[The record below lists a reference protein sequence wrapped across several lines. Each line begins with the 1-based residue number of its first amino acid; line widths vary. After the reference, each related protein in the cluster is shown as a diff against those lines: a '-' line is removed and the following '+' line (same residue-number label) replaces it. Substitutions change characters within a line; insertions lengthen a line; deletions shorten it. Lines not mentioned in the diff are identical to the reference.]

1 MFASG
6 APGAAAL
13 AAAALFLLAPGEARA
28 EAECGI
34 SSQRT
39 ITCGNAAYNDGI
51 QYFSSPLGHGNGST
65 LNVPGRSSGPT
76 TITAGSGSQSAGLK
90 LKATTQQ
97 GATVNVGGATGGV
110 PHVVNIVQGASTR
123 SGNDEYNN
131 GIYFWS
137 NRLGAWTTLNVRSG
151 VTIGSASAPMEQH
164 GIRFR
169 VRSAQQSQGRGAG
182 APTLTSAATIY
193 ARRQGIRVHRANG
206 ATNDATTITNSGAI
220 FSGVGNAADT
230 NTYRHRPHGI
240 LAFVPGTTMTG
251 SLTVTNSGD
260 ITLGGPY
267 TGIMMQYWAS
277 GAMSLDNS
285 GNIGAVAGQ
294 TARQG
299 IRFDFEYWEN
309 QSAQAVTL
317 TNSGDITASEY
328 GIRLKKLSGGAVT
341 LTNSGAVT
349 ATAEA
354 AQHLGHAIYLAEGVT
369 FGEGRTYAANSGA
382 ITVDNSGALTSKNHA
397 LYVYLATADDDV
409 ELENSGAVT
418 SEDGDGIRI
427 ERVVEGEVTVDNSGS
442 ASGRDYGI
450 YVGKAERVDFDQSGG
465 TIRGRTGVYLQVT
478 SESADGDTRSTDSSM
493 NHIPVIDVDWTGG
506 DVARGT
512 ATDDN
517 GRFAAASAAQV
528 LALDQEAA
536 AVKAMEGT
544 LHYGGPAGIEAHALS
559 WRDVVVQVAK
569 GDDPGDFAN
578 NAAQLTAV
586 PTGATAA
593 DNVYV
598 AQLRAALDND
608 DLAVASAVFEAIDSS
623 ATSLSDVT
631 DAEIVTYLRTDNGAT
646 RRLLRN
652 LLAQGLTDNE
662 KAILRAVATND
673 GVDAALTAAGHTDD
687 TSDDGDYWSLVKALL
702 DRHHLD
708 DVTIDMTAG
717 SIDSRGDG
725 IRAYYA
731 TPNDSNGAIEV
742 TLGAGVSVTAD
753 GTGIYVANAGG
764 DVTVESGATIRA
776 GTDGIRVVKPGTSDD
791 VTITTTAGSSITATA
806 GAGIYPQDYA
816 SHTGD
821 VTITNAGGV
830 TGGTWGIYANRL
842 GSGAVSVTSSGGT
855 VLGRTEPGIFA
866 ANKAGESGDV
876 PVNVTG
882 GAVRSE
888 GRNKA
893 AIHAWNRGTGDVTV
907 TLASGT
913 SARSKHA
920 AGVFADLGSAYST
933 TSQLE
938 VTQGGA
944 IEGRTGVYA
953 RVAHGDD
960 AATPTAR
967 AAGAQPMI
975 DVTWT
980 GTFSHG
986 TTATVAQND
995 NDRFAAGS
1003 VAEALAFDQEAAAVK
1018 ALEGTATY
1026 DGPHYG
1032 GAAGVDAQALSW
1044 RDVVAAVAKGDDPG
1058 AIATSTA
1065 QGNLLSTTHADSE
1078 RTAILA
1084 QFKAALG
1091 NADLAVAAA
1100 VLTAIDS
1107 TATSVSD
1114 LSDAEIVTYLS
1125 TDDDATRALLRNV
1138 LAQGLSDKEKA
1149 VLRAVATNDGLATAL
1164 ADADAAFSTAYKTA
1178 VNALLNQY
1186 NVGNIEVDMTG
1197 GSIAAARGDGIRAW
1211 YATPNADNGAITV
1224 SVASGASIT
1233 AGKAGV
1239 YVANAGGGVTVSNSG
1254 TITAGTY
1261 GIYVANTASDGA
1273 IEVTVAADASVTGGT
1288 AGVYV
1293 ANAADGLTLARKYT
1307 YGFAMG
1313 QGALADQAI
1322 AVAYNG
1328 ASLLDQVVTVAGAVT
1343 GGTDAGVR
1351 LSGGA
1356 VIVMADGEVRA
1367 GSSGVGIL
1375 ADGAALVYVDGEVWG
1390 GAGGAAAVHLKGG
1403 GDVTVGLNGRVRAN
1417 GATNAIQSDGSGTDR
1432 LTLITDTT
1440 IPYRDDLLA
1449 QVEGSLSGIDSARL
1463 IEHLNGVPTGY
1474 SLTLGITDGM
1484 LDTSKLPSRPTSYDC
1499 TTGGR
1504 CRITQTGT
1512 VASRR
1517 AGVYAAVPSAGAT
1530 AASQPLI
1537 DVTWSGTFTQG
1548 AVSSAAV
1555 RIAAAT
1561 ARDALVAD
1569 REAAAG
1575 KAVEET
1581 VHWGGPAGIEAHALS
1596 WRDVATAVAKG
1607 DDPGAIADATAQ
1619 GNLLSTTHAD
1629 SQRAAILAQLRAA
1642 LGNADLA
1649 VAAAVLTAIDSSAT
1663 SVSDLSD
1670 AEIVAYLDDDDEA
1683 TRALLRN
1690 ILAQGLSDKEKAVLE
1705 AVAAGDGAALTTALD
1720 DTDAGFS
1727 AAYKTAVRALL
1738 DRRNVGNVRVRMNAG
1753 SIDSSGDG
1761 IRAYYATPNANN
1773 GGIEVTVA
1781 AGASV
1786 TADRAGIH
1794 VANAGGA
1801 VTVTSGGTIR
1811 GGTYGIRVD
1820 KPGTSG
1826 DVTITSTGGSITADT
1841 LAGIHVTSAGGAV
1854 TVTNRGTVRGGTY
1867 GIRVDK
1873 PGTSGG
1879 VTITSTGGSITAD
1892 TLAGVHV
1899 TSAGGA
1905 VTVESGGTITAETYG
1920 IRVDKTGTSG
1930 DVTITSGSIT
1940 ADTLAGVHV
1949 TSAGGAVTV
1958 ESGGTIRAETYG
1970 IRVDK
1975 TGTSGDVTIT
1985 SGSIT
1990 ADTQA
1995 GIHVTNA
2002 GGDVTVESGGTI
2014 SAETYGI
2021 RVDKTGT
2028 SGDVTITSPGGS
2040 ITADTEA
2047 GIHVANA
2054 GDHVTVESGGTI
2066 RGGTYGIRVDKTGTS
2081 GDVTITAGGSITA
2094 DTEAGIHVTNAG
2106 GDVTVESGGTIRAG
2120 TYGIHVDKPGSSG
2133 DVTITTGG
2141 SITATAT
2148 AGIGIWPQDNAGHTG
2163 AVTVSNGG
2171 DVTAPTWGIYANR
2184 LGSGTV
2190 SVTNTGGTV
2199 LGMTQPGIFAANK
2212 LGDAGAVTVRV
2223 TGGTVRSE
2231 GRNKPAIRARN
2242 SGTGDVTVTI
2252 GAEARAVSKHAAGV
2266 FATLGADA
2274 DNDAG
2279 QIAIA
2284 QGGTIMG
2291 RTGVYARVGRASTA
2305 DETRAAADQPLIDVT
2320 WTGTFSHGTTATVAP
2335 NDQGRFQ
2342 AATAGDALAFD
2353 RETAAVKAVEETIR
2367 WDAPAGIEAQVM
2379 SWRHVARV
2387 VATGDDPGAIAD
2399 NAAQTAMLDTAS
2411 TDPAVKARAD
2421 AIVAQFRTALGND
2434 EIEVADAVL
2443 TAIDSTATSVSDLS
2457 DAEIVAYLDD
2467 DDAATRTLLRN
2478 VLAQGLTD
2486 DEKSILRAVATND
2499 EVDAALT
2506 AAGFM
2511 DDTSDPNDYWSRVKA
2526 LLDRYN
2532 VGNVNVAMNGGS
2544 IDSRGDGIRAWYA
2557 TPHAD
2562 NGGISVTVAEGA
2574 SVTGAVAGV
2583 YVANAGP
2590 GLRLERKYTPGYAKD
2605 DDPDE
2610 VVAVVHGE
2618 GEGAAPLRNQLV
2630 TVAGTVTGGTDAAVH
2645 LSGGGAVLVMEG
2657 GKVHAGASGVGILV
2671 NDPGPA
2677 VVYVD
2682 GEVKGGAG
2690 GGAAVH
2696 LTGGGGVIVG
2706 LSGKVQANGADHAIR
2721 SDGTEAT
2728 TLTLVTDRPTPYR
2741 EDVNARV
2748 EGSLEG
2754 VESARLREDRDGAP
2768 TGYSASL
2775 AVTADGV
2782 LDTSKLPSRPDLP
2795 TEPPLLC
2802 PEAADGRCRI
2812 TQAGTIS
2819 GRTGVYAAVPRASAP
2834 GETRAAS
2841 APPLIDVI
2849 WTGTFSHAEGD
2860 RGRFAAETI
2869 TDVLSFD
2876 QESAAGKAVEETVR
2890 WDAPAGIEAHVLS
2903 WREVAAQVARG
2914 DDPGAIA
2921 DAAAQTALL
2930 ATRGAASRR
2939 ADIVEQ
2945 FREALRNEEIE
2956 VAPAVLT
2963 AIDATAT
2970 TVADLSDR
2978 EIVAYLGT
2986 DDDVTRALLRN
2997 VLAQGLS
3004 DAEGKVLQAVATN
3017 DGVDAALDDAD
3028 AGFTDAYKTAVK
3040 GLLERYN
3047 VGDVRIAVNGGSID
3061 SRGGDGIRAWYAT
3074 PHANN
3079 GGISVTVDE
3088 GASVTGA
3095 MAGVYVANAGEGL
3108 MLARK
3113 YTPGFGENI
3122 APGEDPGDP
3131 DELVAVT
3138 HGEDEAPLLNQ
3149 LVTVYGTVTGGTDA
3163 AVHLSGGGAVLVMEG
3178 GEVHAGSSG
3187 VGILV
3192 NDPGPAVA
3200 YVDGEVKGGE
3210 GGAAAV
3216 HLTGGGGV
3224 VVGLSGKVQANGAA
3238 RAIRGDGEAAT
3249 TLTLVTDS
3257 LYQDSAAAANDR
3269 VEGSIAGIENVR
3281 YREDRDG
3288 VPTGYDEELSVP
3300 DNGDLPDVSGLPPRP
3315 EPGDD
3320 GPGRDGPGDDGSKDE
3335 GPGGDGPGRGPGME
3349 LVCEDAGDGR
3359 CGLYEALPSM
3369 LLEMNGLPSWAE
3381 RTSAARDAN
3390 GGWARVESARGKW
3403 RAKKAATAGELDY
3416 DHRRSG
3422 VRAGFDFL
3430 AGENGRVG
3438 VSAHALGGKAQM
3450 SGVGEVELDGLGG
3463 GVSATWL
3470 SGDLYVDAQAGL
3482 TLYDVGVESYT
3493 HGKLLKK
3500 DVDGAGYA
3508 LGVEVG
3514 ARMPVGRALVT
3525 PRGGLSWSKA
3535 GLDDFMDMEAMGGR
3549 RARVSVEGARS
3560 VKGRVGVMVETELGM
3575 GGSSGRVYG
3584 SLDVERELSDETEV
3598 KVGGRL
3604 LETEV
3609 RPASV
3614 HLGAGGVFEVGE
3626 NVVLKATAGYRTSG
3640 SGTSGYGGGLELHVR
3655 F

>member
-1 MFASG
+1 MKVRPPEAAGGKSAPAGPLGPASFSGPSPRTTAAFAAGGKPAMFASG

-206 ATNDATTITNSGAI
+206 ATNDATTITNRGAI

-382 ITVDNSGALTSKNHA
+382 ITVDNSGALSSKNHA

-506 DVARGT
+506 NVARGT

-559 WRDVVVQVAK
+559 WRDVVAQVAK

-608 DLAVASAVFEAIDSS
+608 DLAVASAVLTAIDST
-623 ATSLSDVT
+623 ATSLADVT

-652 LLAQGLTDNE
+652 ILAQGLTDGE

-702 DRHHLD
+702 DRRHLD

-791 VTITTTAGSSITATA
+791 VTITTIAGSSITATA

-913 SARSKHA
+913 SARSKHG

-1044 RDVVAAVAKGDDPG
+1044 RDVVAQVAKGDDPG

-1239 YVANAGGGVTVSNSG
+1239 YAANAGGGVTVSNSG

-1273 IEVTVAADASVTGGT
+1273 IEVTVAAGASVTGGT

-1313 QGALADQAI
+1313 QGATADQAI
-1322 AVAYNG
+1322 AVADSG
-1328 ASLLDQVVTVAGAVT
+1328 GTSLLDQYVEVAGTVT

-1356 VIVMADGEVRA
+1356 VVVMADGEVRA
-1367 GSSGVGIL
+1367 GSSGVGIK

-1390 GAGGAAAVHLKGG
+1390 GAGGAAAVHLAGG

-1432 LTLITDTT
+1432 LTLITSTT

-1449 QVEGSLSGIDSARL
+1449 QVDGSLSGIDSARL
-1463 IEHLNGVPTGY
+1463 IEHANGVPTGY
-1474 SLTLGITDGM
+1474 SLTLGITSGGM
-1484 LDTSKLPSRPTSYDC
+1484 LDTSKLPSRPTSYEC
-1499 TTGGR
+1499 AGGR
-1504 CRITQTGT
+1504 CDITEAGT

-1517 AGVYAAVPSAGAT
+1517 TGVYAAVKDSTTVAN
-1530 AASQPLI
+1530 QPVI

-1548 AVSSAAV
+1548 AVSSTAV

-1575 KAVEET
+1575 KAVEEI

-1649 VAAAVLTAIDSSAT
+1649 VAASVLTAIDSSAT

-1670 AEIVAYLDDDDEA
+1670 AEIVAYLDDDNEV

-1705 AVAAGDGAALTTALD
+1705 AVAAGDSAALTTALD

-1738 DRRNVGNVRVRMNAG
+1738 DRRNVRNVRVRMNGG
-1753 SIDSSGDG
+1753 SIVSRGDG
-1761 IRAYYATPNANN
+1761 IRAYYATPHASN
-1773 GGIEVTVA
+1773 GAIEVTVA
-1781 AGASV
+1781 AGARV
-1786 TADRAGIH
+1786 TADRAGVL

-1801 VTVTSGGTIR
+1801 VTVTSGGTLR
-1811 GGTYGIRVD
+1811 GGTYGIHVD

-1826 DVTITSTGGSITADT
+1826 AVTITSTGGSITGDT
-1841 LAGIHVTSAGGAV
+1841 QAGIHVTNAGGAV

-1867 GIRVDK
+1867 GIHVDK
-1873 PGTSGG
+1873 TGTSGA
-1879 VTITSTGGSITAD
+1879 VTVTSTGDSITAD
-1892 TLAGVHV
+1892 TLAGIHV
-1899 TSAGGA
+1899 ANADGA
-1905 VTVESGGTITAETYG
+1905 VTVTSGGTITAETYG
-1920 IRVDKTGTSG
+1920 IHVADAGGAVTVASGGTITADTHGVYVSNASGAVSVTSGGTITADTHGIYVSNAGGAVSITSGGTITADTTADTYGIYVADADGAVTVTNRGTITADTYGIYVDKPGTSG
-1930 DVTITSGSIT
+1930 DVTIT
-1940 ADTLAGVHV
+1940 
-1949 TSAGGAVTV
+1949 
-1958 ESGGTIRAETYG
+1958 
-1970 IRVDK
+1970 
-1975 TGTSGDVTIT
+1975 
-1985 SGSIT
+1985 
-1990 ADTQA
+1990 
-1995 GIHVTNA
+1995 
-2002 GGDVTVESGGTI
+2002 
-2014 SAETYGI
+2014 
-2021 RVDKTGT
+2021 
-2028 SGDVTITSPGGS
+2028 
-2040 ITADTEA
+2040 
-2047 GIHVANA
+2047 
-2054 GDHVTVESGGTI
+2054 
-2066 RGGTYGIRVDKTGTS
+2066 
-2081 GDVTITAGGSITA
+2081 
-2094 DTEAGIHVTNAG
+2094 
-2106 GDVTVESGGTIRAG
+2106 
-2120 TYGIHVDKPGSSG
+2120 
-2133 DVTITTGG
+2133 TTGG

-2148 AGIGIWPQDNAGHTG
+2148 AGIGIYPQDNPGHTG
-2163 AVTVSNGG
+2163 TVTVSNGG
-2171 DVTAPTWGIYANR
+2171 DVTAPTYGIYANR

-2199 LGMTQPGIFAANK
+2199 LGETEPGIFAANRA
-2212 LGDAGAVTVRV
+2212 GDASDVTVRV

-2231 GRNKPAIRARN
+2231 GRDKPAIHARN
-2242 SGTGDVTVTI
+2242 WGTGDLTVEVT
-2252 GAEARAVSKHAAGV
+2252 GGSLRSKHAAGV
-2266 FATLGADA
+2266 FATLADV
-2274 DNDAG
+2274 NNNAG
-2279 QIAIA
+2279 QIAVT
-2284 QGGTIMG
+2284 QGGTIEG
-2291 RTGVYARVGRASTA
+2291 RTGVYAQVGRASAA
-2305 DETRAAADQPLIDVT
+2305 DETRAAEDQPLIDVT
-2320 WTGTFSHGTTATVAP
+2320 WTGTFSHGTEADVSQDDMGRFEAPTVAEALSFDQEAATVKA
-2335 NDQGRFQ
+2335 QGGAEGSLRY
-2342 AATAGDALAFD
+2342 G
-2353 RETAAVKAVEETIR
+2353 
-2367 WDAPAGIEAQVM
+2367 APAGIEAHAL
-2379 SWRHVARV
+2379 SWRD
-2387 VATGDDPGAIAD
+2387 VATAVAKGDDPGAIAD
-2399 NAAQTAMLDTAS
+2399 ATAQGNLLSTTHADSQRAAILAQL
-2411 TDPAVKARAD
+2411 RA
-2421 AIVAQFRTALGND
+2421 ALGNAD
-2434 EIEVADAVL
+2434 LAVAASVL
-2443 TAIDSTATSVSDLS
+2443 TAIDSSATSVSDLS
-2457 DAEIVAYLDD
+2457 DAEIVTYLSTDN
-2467 DDAATRTLLRN
+2467 AATRTLLRN
-2478 VLAQGLTD
+2478 VLAQGLSD

-2499 EVDAALT
+2499 GVDAALT
-2506 AAGFM
+2506 AAGFT
-2511 DDTSDPNDYWSRVKA
+2511 DDTADDSDYWSLVKA
-2526 LLDRYN
+2526 LLERYN

-2544 IDSRGDGIRAWYA
+2544 IDSRGDGIRAYYA
-2557 TPHAD
+2557 TPHEM
-2562 NGGISVTVAEGA
+2562 NGGISVTVAGSA
-2574 SVTGAVAGV
+2574 SVTGAGAGV
-2583 YVANAGP
+2583 YVANAGE
-2590 GLRLERKYTPGYAKD
+2590 GLRIPKRYAPRAIRALAGNAAAGEDDLIEMGGLNTAGNAIATPW
-2605 DDPDE
+2605 
-2610 VVAVVHGE
+2610 
-2618 GEGAAPLRNQLV
+2618 LNQLV

-2645 LSGGGAVLVMEG
+2645 LSGGGAVIVMRG
-2657 GKVHAGASGVGILV
+2657 GKVHAGSSGVGILA
-2671 NDPGPA
+2671 DGPA
-2677 VVYVD
+2677 HLFID
-2682 GEVKGGAG
+2682 GEVKGSAPEEGEDPAPAAVDLPG
-2690 GGAAVH
+2690 GGR
-2696 LTGGGGVIVG
+2696 VIIG
-2706 LSGKVQANGADHAIR
+2706 RSGSVQANGADNAIR
-2721 SDGTEAT
+2721 GGGDEETI
-2728 TLTLVTDRPTPYR
+2728 LTLATGPTPYR
-2741 EDVNARV
+2741 DVV
-2748 EGSLEG
+2748 ERQVDGSLEG
-2754 VESARLREDRDGAP
+2754 IEGEVRLSEYQDDGVPVP
-2768 TGYSASL
+2768 TGYTGEL
-2775 AVTADGV
+2775 RRNRDGT
-2782 LDTSKLPSRPDLP
+2782 LDTSGL
-2795 TEPPLLC
+2795 
-2802 PEAADGRCRI
+2802 
-2812 TQAGTIS
+2812 
-2819 GRTGVYAAVPRASAP
+2819 
-2834 GETRAAS
+2834 
-2841 APPLIDVI
+2841 
-2849 WTGTFSHAEGD
+2849 
-2860 RGRFAAETI
+2860 
-2869 TDVLSFD
+2869 
-2876 QESAAGKAVEETVR
+2876 
-2890 WDAPAGIEAHVLS
+2890 
-2903 WREVAAQVARG
+2903 
-2914 DDPGAIA
+2914 
-2921 DAAAQTALL
+2921 
-2930 ATRGAASRR
+2930 
-2939 ADIVEQ
+2939 
-2945 FREALRNEEIE
+2945 
-2956 VAPAVLT
+2956 
-2963 AIDATAT
+2963 
-2970 TVADLSDR
+2970 DLSPC
-2978 EIVAYLGT
+2978 
-2986 DDDVTRALLRN
+2986 
-2997 VLAQGLS
+2997 
-3004 DAEGKVLQAVATN
+3004 
-3017 DGVDAALDDAD
+3017 LDDQPRD
-3028 AGFTDAYKTAVK
+3028 AHGECPTPPTDMDGIRIVFT
-3040 GLLERYN
+3040 
-3047 VGDVRIAVNGGSID
+3047 GGGGMV
-3061 SRGGDGIRAWYAT
+3061 SRDDGIRASYAM
-3074 PHANN
+3074 PNDLN
-3079 GGISVTVDE
+3079 GGISVTVAE

-3095 MAGVYVANAGEGL
+3095 EAGVYVENAGPGL
-3108 MLARK
+3108 RIPKRYAPAAIRALAGNADAGK
-3113 YTPGFGENI
+3113 DDLIAIGDLNAAGDAIETPWL
-3122 APGEDPGDP
+3122 D
-3131 DELVAVT
+3131 
-3138 HGEDEAPLLNQ
+3138 Q
-3149 LVTVYGTVTGGTDA
+3149 LVTVAGTVTGGTDA
-3163 AVHLSGGGAVLVMEG
+3163 AVHLNGGGAVIVEKG
-3178 GEVHAGSSG
+3178 GRVLAGSSG
-3187 VGILV
+3187 VAIRV
-3192 NDPGPAVA
+3192 NDPGPAHLFI
-3200 YVDGEVKGGE
+3200 DGEVKGAT

-3216 HLTGGGGV
+3216 DLPAGGSYIM
-3224 VVGLSGKVQANGAA
+3224 GLNGKLEANGAA
-3238 RAIRGDGEAAT
+3238 LAIRGGTTPETEVDVGYAIASQSREA
-3249 TLTLVTDS
+3249 V
-3257 LYQDSAAAANDR
+3257 AAAHER
-3269 VEGSIAGIENVR
+3269 VEGSSEGVGTETYIE
-3281 YREDRDG
+3281 YRDDGGASEPVPMGYTGEVERNSDGTPNLSRFCPEDQTRGPDG
-3288 VPTGYDEELSVP
+3288 ECR
-3300 DNGDLPDVSGLPPRP
+3300 PP
-3315 EPGDD
+3315 D
-3320 GPGRDGPGDDGSKDE
+3320 GPG
-3335 GPGGDGPGRGPGME
+3335 PGGRPGEGLALTLKCKAVG
-3349 LVCEDAGDGR
+3349 AQR
-3359 CGLYEALPSM
+3359 CRLYEALPSM
-3369 LLEMNGLPSWAE
+3369 LLAMNALPAWAE
-3381 RTSAARDAN
+3381 RTSAARGAN
-3390 GGWARVESARGKW
+3390 GVWGRVEAARGEW
-3403 RAKKAATAGELDY
+3403 RAKKSTMETPAGKLAY
-3416 DHRRSG
+3416 DHRWTAGHAG
-3422 VRAGFDFL
+3422 VDFH
-3430 AGENGRVG
+3430 AGESGRVG
-3438 VSAHALGGKAQM
+3438 FSVHALAGKAKM
-3450 SGVGEVELDGLGG
+3450 GGVGEVELSGMGG
-3463 GVSATWL
+3463 GLSATWL
-3470 SGDLYVDAQAGL
+3470 FGGLYVDAQAAV
-3482 TLYDVGVESYT
+3482 TLYDVDMEANGF
-3493 HGKLLKK
+3493 GKLKK
-3500 DVDGAGYA
+3500 DVHAAGYG
-3508 LGVEVG
+3508 LGVD
-3514 ARMPVGRALVT
+3514 VGRRMSVGGLLVT
-3525 PRGGLSWSKA
+3525 PRAGMAWSQVDFS
-3535 GLDDFMDMEAMGGR
+3535 GFRDDYEAFEEGPR
-3549 RARVSVEGARS
+3549 VRVSGEGARS
-3560 VKGRVGVMVETELGM
+3560 VKGRVGVMVESEAGM
-3575 GGSSGRVYG
+3575 GAASGRLFG
-3584 SLDVERELSDETEV
+3584 SLDVEQEFSDETEV
-3598 KVGGRL
+3598 KVGD
-3604 LETEV
+3604 ETLKSEAWPTGV
-3609 RPASV
+3609 RV
-3614 HLGAGGVFEVGE
+3614 GLGGEFDVGE
-3626 NVVLKATAGYRTSG
+3626 DVVVRATAGYRTSG
-3640 SGTSGYGGGLELHVR
+3640 SGTSGYGGGLEVQVR